1 MSIGKNT
8 INIIEF
14 IVQQILL
21 ILNEER
27 FSELSPREKLNLRR
41 RLRNIEASI
50 KEPNISVERLLPDLD
65 FIEHLLAKENLSSK
79 LSTNL
84 NELLSIMKNLD
95 QTELIFG
102 HIDTNKIDNIIE
114 GKLKQLEKR
123 QSTLLAN
130 INEMTNN
137 YEKTIS
143 DYERKL
149 AISFNKKLEEF
160 DNIFS
165 SRSREELEK
174 INKINTDL
182 IGNINDGQQKI
193 MTIRHMAEKDLID
206 SINTAQVDAK
216 NLLVDMKHSTLIEIN
231 KRIKSEIS
239 IFLTANKQLNK
250 LLSAAGTDLL
260 AKDNLAQ
267 AERERSAA
275 NWLRGFG
282 VILLFFAVSYIAYEV
297 VQLMKDSASATLE
310 NVMIRI
316 VITFV
321 LMLPSIYLLKESS
334 RHRADERKFRKTGIN
349 LATIDSYLSNF
360 DEISKVDIKRQL
372 TANFFDNGEKIVD
385 YSTVP
390 DIQSIVEKTIET
402 LMPNNNAY
410 KINKTNNLN
419 EPELGNK

>member
-1 MSIGKNT
+1 
-8 INIIEF
+8 
-14 IVQQILL
+14 
-21 ILNEER
+21 
-27 FSELSPREKLNLRR
+27 
-41 RLRNIEASI
+41 
-50 KEPNISVERLLPDLD
+50 
-65 FIEHLLAKENLSSK
+65 
-79 LSTNL
+79 
-84 NELLSIMKNLD
+84 MKNLD